1 MEGAAVIE
9 PENYVRLVFDQ
20 DEYIPVMEFLEYIKN
35 ALPDTGY
42 VRVSKAGADPW
53 FTYVG
58 ISYTEE
64 PPSKKKPGSK
74 KRFSMYPF

>member
-1 MEGAAVIE
+1 MIE

-20 DEYIPVMEFLEYIKN
+20 DEYIPVIEFLEYIKN

-42 VRVSKAGADPW
+42 VRVSKAKADTW

-58 ISYTEE
+58 ISYTDE
-64 PPSKKKPGSK
+64 PPSNK
-74 KRFSMYPF
+74 KRPSMYPF

>member
-42 VRVSKAGADPW
+42 VCASKAGADPW
-53 FTYVG
+53 FTYLG
-58 ISYTEE
+58 IGYTEE
-64 PPSKKKPGSK
+64 PPSKKKHKSK
-74 KRFSMYPF
+74 KRFSMYLF

>member
-42 VRVSKAGADPW
+42 VRVSKAKADTW

-58 ISYTEE
+58 ISYTDE
-64 PPSKKKPGSK
+64 PPSNK
-74 KRFSMYPF
+74 KRKGKNCPSMYPF